1 MAVAASLLQRA
12 GLAFQPCPD
21 FDTLTAQAVREF
33 GALLIEEECL
43 TARRIEKLNGF
54 LDEQPAWSDL
64 PVLLL
69 VKRVARSELGKP
81 WALRIHKPI
90 VIERPIISAA
100 LVSVLQMAIR
110 ARQRQY
116 EVRDLIASLR
126 EANQSL
132 EQRVNERTA
141 QLARTMEELTRSNN
155 ELERFASIASHDLQE
170 PLRMVKGFV
179 DLLAE
184 RYTDALD
191 DKAKEYI
198 GFAVDGASRMSILIN
213 DLLTFSRA
221 GGQELVLAP
230 TRLEALLDTVLIN
243 MKVAL
248 GESGA
253 VITHDPLP
261 TVTVGAGQITQ
272 VIQNLI
278 SNAIKFRTPDRPCRI
293 HVSAKEDGNDWV
305 FSIRDNGIGIDP
317 QFKDKIFVIFE
328 RLHGRDEYAGTGI
341 GLAIC
346 KKIVER
352 HGGRIWIESE
362 PGKGTTFFFTI
373 PKATPIGLVNG
384 TPCC

>member
-1 MAVAASLLQRA
+1 
-12 GLAFQPCPD
+12 
-21 FDTLTAQAVREF
+21 
-33 GALLIEEECL
+33 
-43 TARRIEKLNGF
+43 
-54 LDEQPAWSDL
+54 
-64 PVLLL
+64 
-69 VKRVARSELGKP
+69 
-81 WALRIHKPI
+81 
-90 VIERPIISAA
+90 
-100 LVSVLQMAIR
+100 
-110 ARQRQY
+110 
-116 EVRDLIASLR
+116 
-126 EANQSL
+126 
-132 EQRVNERTA
+132 
-141 QLARTMEELTRSNN
+141 
-155 ELERFASIASHDLQE
+155 
-170 PLRMVKGFV
+170 MVKGFV